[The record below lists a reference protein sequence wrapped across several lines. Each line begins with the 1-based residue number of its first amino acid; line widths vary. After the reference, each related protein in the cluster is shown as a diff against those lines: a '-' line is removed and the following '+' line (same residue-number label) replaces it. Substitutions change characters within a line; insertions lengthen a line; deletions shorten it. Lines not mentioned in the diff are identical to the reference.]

1 MFIRLWEAL
10 SAWADFSP
18 GKDRFGDGGCRTMSA
33 LLKLSLFANFAV
45 CHNKVAFLSS
55 YLGVVQRPVAVVLL
69 RVEGVSFQSS
79 LIPHQVCTADDT
91 LCMGCS
97 APPSP
102 VIVVLT
108 VLCLFSTYCF
118 CCVFFWLL
126 GVSASVL

>member
-1 MFIRLWEAL
+1 MGSSFGLGRFLA
-10 SAWADFSP
+10 
-18 GKDRFGDGGCRTMSA
+18 GKGQIWGWGCWKTMSA
-33 LLKLSLFANFAV
+33 LLKLSLFANFALSV
-45 CHNKVAFLSS
+45 IIKLLFFLHIW
-55 YLGVVQRPVAVVLL
+55 VLCSDWWPL
-69 RVEGVSFQSS
+69 FSRVGGVSFQSS

-126 GVSASVL
+126 DVSASVL